1 MKLSDQKQYELETFN
16 GLYPLIVKLLSGV
29 TPTSKVAEYKVNGV
43 SFQIRQNGDLIEM
56 GLPTEDSIF
65 PTLTFKKLP
74 NFEVELLHFR
84 IGKEFKDAIFTA
96 TEMYVRGKPK
106 VSLIFKK
113 SLGTGINNEICYET
127 EIPNM
132 FTKNATSNI
141 TLSVEK
147 LRHHKLSEY
156 WDKQQPNANA
166 VFANKIANMVI
177 YYGDV
182 EFGRADDIQS
192 LQLTKEG
199 VFIMWRVESPA
210 YISSI
215 ANSFK
220 QSNEVSLKVDL
231 DEDDHFFAGDEMIR
245 NAVINKISITFN

>member
-1 MKLSDQKQYELETFN
+1 MKPNDQKQYEQEVFD
-16 GLYPLIVKLLSGV
+16 GLYPLITRVLSGV
-29 TPTSKVAEYKVNGV
+29 EPTSKVAEYAVNGA
-43 SFQIRQNGDLIEM
+43 SFQIRQNGDLVEM
-56 GLPTEDSIF
+56 GLSDEAAIF

-84 IGKEFKDAIFTA
+84 IGKEFKDAIFKA
-96 TEMYVRGKPK
+96 TEMFVVGKPK

-113 SLGTGINNEICYET
+113 SLGAGINNEICYET

-132 FTKNATSNI
+132 FKGEAGSNI

-147 LRHHKLSEY
+147 LRHHKLSDY

-166 VFANKIANMVI
+166 LFANKSANMVI

-182 EFGRADDIQS
+182 EFGRAEDKQS
-192 LQLTKEG
+192 LQLTKDS

-220 QSNEVSLKVDL
+220 QNSEVSLKVDL
-231 DEDDHFFAGDEMIR
+231 DEDDHFFSNEQMIY
-245 NAVINKISITFN
+245 NSVINKISITFS

>member
-1 MKLSDQKQYELETFN
+1 
-16 GLYPLIVKLLSGV
+16 
-29 TPTSKVAEYKVNGV
+29 
-43 SFQIRQNGDLIEM
+43 
-56 GLPTEDSIF
+56 
-65 PTLTFKKLP
+65 LP
-74 NFEVELLHFR
+74 NYEVELLHFR
-84 IGKEFKDAIFTA
+84 IGKEFKDAIFKA
-96 TEMYVRGKPK
+96 TEMFVVGKPK

-132 FTKNATSNI
+132 FKSEAGSNI

-147 LRHHKLSEY
+147 LRHYKLSDY

-166 VFANKIANMVI
+166 LFANKIANMVI

-182 EFGRADDIQS
+182 EFGRAEDKQS
-192 LQLTKEG
+192 LQLTKDS

-220 QSNEVSLKVDL
+220 QNSEVSLKVDL
-231 DEDDHFFAGDEMIR
+231 EEDDHFFSNEQTIY
-245 NAVINKISITFN
+245 NSVINKISITLN